1 MNEYRDDKTCYFHPR
16 EVVIGICAL
25 CLNERLLVLASQ
37 QEQQLHQ
44 PNNTTHHHTTHTFTQ
59 HSRRNNPK
67 NLGPRIFAL
76 SSLFNRLDLRHRKS
90 DDQYSESP
98 ASQED
103 SFISIKFEDNGA
115 ASWEK
120 NTHVL
125 PKKSPQQYNM
135 ALKQSFGKGGDE
147 GVIKAVIEHPKPHG
161 SLRWRKR
168 IGDMFQLIR
177 WKKTGKGNV
186 CHVGTK
192 IDGVKVRH
200 GWIRA
205 LTKRRTKE

>member
-1 MNEYRDDKTCYFHPR
+1 MNEYRDNKTCYLHPR

-37 QEQQLHQ
+37 QEQLHQ
-44 PNNTTHHHTTHTFTQ
+44 ANNSNNHRTHSFTH
-59 HSRRNNPK
+59 RRNPM
-67 NLGPRIFAL
+67 NLPRIFAL
-76 SSLFNRLDLRHRKS
+76 SSLLNRLDLRHRKS
-90 DDQYSESP
+90 DDQYHCESSS
-98 ASQED
+98 SQED

-120 NTHVL
+120 SKEL
-125 PKKSPQQYNM
+125 PKMPMQHSNMSLQQS
-135 ALKQSFGKGGDE
+135 LSKGGGDL
-147 GVIKAVIEHPKPHG
+147 GVKAVIEHPNPRG
-161 SLRWRKR
+161 SMRWRKR
-168 IGDMFQLIR
+168 IGHLFQLIR
-177 WKKTGKGNV
+177 WKKSSKGNV

-200 GWIRA
+200 GWIRT